1 MDINTENKKFD
12 REFPEDKL
20 FKEYLKTNDE
30 KKLLELVAL
39 IKPWLSGMIFTFV
52 QNEQTTIKI
61 IKETFK
67 IFIMERNRFNNSK
80 RSIIYEIYLI
90 AKNNSLFWV

>member
-1 MDINTENKKFD
+1 MDINTENKKFGRD
-12 REFPEDKL
+12 FPEDKL
-20 FKEYLKTNDE
+20 FKEYLRTNDE

-39 IKPWLSGMIFTFV
+39 IKPWLSAMIFTFV

-67 IFIMERNRFNNSK
+67 IFIMERKRFNNSK
-80 RSIIYEIYLI
+80 RSIIYEIFLI
-90 AKNNSLFWV
+90 AKNNSLFWA